1 MGFYLYCGQEI
12 SSWAGNLFIDKTTM
26 VCVLE
31 RKESKKRCYKGNKN
45 PSCLQNH
52 TECDSSDGQSSQPQA
67 GVHAHTCTKSQE
79 ACRDF
84 YDFCSKS
91 SHIIFLEII
100 YIFMYRN
107 WVPLHRKSF
116 DLMPSTPTA
125 KASSQTQFLANTDPL
140 RWQWWLKQVTS
151 CQTCG
156 RPELYPWL
164 LVPADGSAL

>member
-84 YDFCSKS
+84 YDFCSRALTS
-91 SHIIFLEII
+91 FFLRLSIFLCIE
-100 YIFMYRN
+100 
-107 WVPLHRKSF
+107 
-116 DLMPSTPTA
+116 
-125 KASSQTQFLANTDPL
+125 TQFFSIGRVSIWCPVPPL
-140 RWQWWLKQVTS
+140 QKRAPNLSFWPT
-151 CQTCG
+151 QTLWG
-156 RPELYPWL
+156 GS
-164 LVPADGSAL
+164 DGSSRWLPAKHVGDLNCIPGSWF